1 VRLYDAISGAIV
13 NVLAKDPSLDIDD
26 VMDRHKLVEA
36 LAHELRTGPW
46 RAVKAEDV
54 VPKKRWI
61 LRAPV
66 KLLKRRKR

>member
-1 VRLYDAISGAIV
+1 MRLYDTIMSVVSARS
-13 NVLAKDPSLDIDD
+13 SLCLDD

-54 VPKKRWI
+54 EVSRPRGLAGKIGEVIKRKS
-61 LRAPV
+61 R
-66 KLLKRRKR
+66 

>member
-1 VRLYDAISGAIV
+1 VRLYDTIMAVIV
-13 NVLAKDPSLDIDD
+13 ARPSLCLDD

-54 VPKKRWI
+54 EVSRPRGLKDRVGDV
-61 LRAPV
+61 LRRT
-66 KLLKRRKR
+66 K